1 MYKLIVIDIT
11 KDLRSMSYMS
21 YIDITKDLRSLSYM
35 SAHDLWLFISTFL
48 YNALQLLHACYIL
61 NSFYISVLL

>member
-21 YIDITKDLRSLSYM
+21 T
-35 SAHDLWLFISTFL
+35 HDLWLFISTFV
-48 YNALQLLHACYIL
+48 YNALHLLHAYCNIL
-61 NSFYISVLL
+61 NPFYISVLL